1 MPLPL
6 FRVVE
11 ILEVRRSSIWSKLV
25 NAPIGKQPVVVDVRT
40 ARDMELEALE
50 LVDEY
55 LEENNVRDFPYKL
68 YVLTNLSQH
77 PRLEVFKSW
86 DDLPSFFKK
95 KNRPLNMKENTL
107 MAKVTLKQNSMEN
120 INFSEVQETLASY
133 ANKHKMLAKK
143 QSYLDFLKDISEGL
157 GG

>member
-1 MPLPL
+1 
-6 FRVVE
+6 
-11 ILEVRRSSIWSKLV
+11 
-25 NAPIGKQPVVVDVRT
+25 
-40 ARDMELEALE
+40 
-50 LVDEY
+50 
-55 LEENNVRDFPYKL
+55 
-68 YVLTNLSQH
+68 
-77 PRLEVFKSW
+77 
-86 DDLPSFFKK
+86 
-95 KNRPLNMKENTL
+95 MKENTL